1 MILVKGSF
9 PVNSYEEKELQEN
22 EIEFQRKKWLLPFIK
37 LRKRIY
43 ISRILISLSFSQLE
57 KSNRWPSSSSDDM
70 GKSATGETTLDSF
83 ICSLI

>member
-43 ISRILISLSFSQLE
+43 IF
-57 KSNRWPSSSSDDM
+57 
-70 GKSATGETTLDSF
+70 AT
-83 ICSLI
+83 